1 MHIELPQGSKITIA
15 EEGLERVIKI
25 HPKSEEVMK
34 FVLGFI
40 LLLIVGGCLLAVYE
54 DFEKVVSDKGDVFTL
69 IEAVARLVFGILAGY
84 FIYVVFRPFVP
95 ETLRLGVE
103 SVYYDSGFPP
113 FHLELD
119 FEEPKGKIW
128 RPMLPKRTWIKLER
142 QVLQTLKLREFDS
155 GNRLTVDLNAQR
167 ITLGATATEVEREW
181 LYEVLS
187 KTYA

>member
-1 MHIELPQGSKITIA
+1 MCLEPPQGSKITVS

-34 FVLGFI
+34 FVIGFLLVLWLGGW
-40 LLLIVGGCLLAVYE
+40 LLGVYE
-54 DFEKVVSDKGDVFTL
+54 DFEKVVSSKGDIFLL
-69 IEAVARLVFGILAGY
+69 IQAVAGLAAGLCAGY

-95 ETLRLGVE
+95 ETLRLGAD

-119 FEEPKGKIW
+119 FDNPKGIW

-142 QVLQTLKLREFDS
+142 QVLQTLALREFDS

-167 ITLGATATEVEREW
+167 IDIGKSASEVEREW

-187 KTYA
+187 KNYT